1 MEFATMSDKTRD
13 IGNKSSCFREML
25 GFLPF
30 CHKAVTM
37 TGLTAIDARQLAEAG
52 KFGRET
58 FITNYDTMLP
68 SWSKGI
74 RTQSEFRRKWNDV
87 MKGILDSD
95 SHSRKILFK
104 NIFKSSLVDD
114 AGHGNELVLADACC
128 PYRMDIAKWMGS
140 DSTLDAMV
148 KDGIIGVNTNLMRS
162 SIDGDSSPFSHG
174 VRFLMRGCYSND
186 EEKYGIL
193 RKMHIIAHDIE
204 SSAGGLL
211 TTVAMLNYWDDPRS
225 KMAYIFF
232 RKTR

>member
-1 MEFATMSDKTRD
+1 MGDKTRD
-13 IGNKSSCFREML
+13 IENKSIYFREVL

-37 TGLTAIDARQLAEAG
+37 TGQTAIDARQLAEAG

-74 RTQSEFRRKWNDV
+74 TTQVEFRRKWNGV
-87 MKGILDSD
+87 MEGILGSGEDS
-95 SHSRKILFK
+95 RRMLFK
-104 NIFKSSLVDD
+104 DIFKSSLVED

-128 PYRMDIAKWMGS
+128 PYHMGIARWMGS
-140 DSTLDAMV
+140 GDTLEAIV
-148 KDGIIGVNTNLMRS
+148 KDGIIGVNTNLMKAS
-162 SIDGDSSPFSHG
+162 LDGDSSPFSHG
-174 VRFLMRGCYSND
+174 VKFLMRGCYSND

-193 RKMHIIAHDIE
+193 RKMHIIANDVE
-204 SSAGGLL
+204 NSAGGLL